1 MCNRKMSEIPS
12 GTSIIQLSPLT
23 LVKWI
28 DTSPDLQYIREAADK
43 LQARYDSEGKEISFQ
58 TPDRKIISKRRD
70 NLRHKLREI
79 LWPSGASLR
88 GNTSASQEFDQSCST
103 TANLMAASTLWDAIS
118 TYPILQYGTSSYLG
132 FLAAPAAIAM
142 SAGLMFASNWSGQ
155 HSCNRTK
162 GKKGNARGA
171 LIFFATL
178 SFGKTAL
185 AGVGMDILVN
195 SSGITKEYAATLANE
210 QIEKSQE
217 QLTKLRRFENPKYL
231 EFKQACDESKKQLAP
246 LKRTDPLFTT
256 IYVRAYGEYKEQQAM
271 QGMST
276 QQKLERFG
284 GSVSNIPGEC
294 NKQRVQAEI
303 DGSAGDQLSIRLD
316 QWRTLKESQPPLQ
329 FLSQNFPEV
338 FADKF
343 KVVGNEVT
351 IRDGGQMVSA
361 AWTQFF
367 SKLFNPSRSGE
378 LGFSLFW
385 MFVSVVLSGG
395 AVFFLWGK
403 SKSEDMKMSYSNEL
417 LLEREKFLEDYT
429 EALEEYQ
436 ARRRSSMAQIIS
448 NDSEEGAL

>member
-1 MCNRKMSEIPS
+1 MPEKPLDASFVE
-12 GTSIIQLSPLT
+12 LSPLT

-43 LQARYDSEGKEISFQ
+43 LQARYDSEAKEISFQ
-58 TPDRKIISKRRD
+58 TPDRKIISRRRN

-79 LWPSGASLR
+79 LWPSGGSLR
-88 GNTSASQEFDQSCST
+88 GNTSASQEFDQSCTT
-103 TANLMAASTLWDAIS
+103 TANLMAGSTLWDAIS

-132 FLAAPAAIAM
+132 ILAAPAAIVM
-142 SAGLMFASNWSGQ
+142 SAGLMFVSNWSGQ

-171 LIFFATL
+171 LLFFAIL

-195 SSGITKEYAATLANE
+195 TSGITKEYAATLATE
-210 QIEKSQE
+210 QIEKTQE
-217 QLTKLRRFENPKYL
+217 QLNKLRKFENPKYL
-231 EFKQACDESKKQLAP
+231 EYKKSCDELKKQLAP
-246 LKRTDPLFTT
+246 LQRNNPLFTT
-256 IYVRAYGEYKEQQAM
+256 FYVRAYGEYKEQQAM
-271 QGMST
+271 QGMTT
-276 QQKLERFG
+276 QQKLENYG
-284 GSVSNIPGEC
+284 GSISNIPGDC
-294 NKQRVQAEI
+294 NKQRIQAEL
-303 DGSAGDQLSIRLD
+303 DGTAGDQLSLQLD
-316 QWRTLKESQPPLQ
+316 KWRTEKESQPPLQ

-338 FADKF
+338 FSDKF
-343 KVVGNEVT
+343 KAVGNELT

-367 SKLFNPSRSGE
+367 SKLFDPARAGE

-385 MFVSVVLSGG
+385 MFVSIVLSSG

-417 LLEREKFLEDYT
+417 LLEREKFLEGYT

-436 ARRRSSMAQIIS
+436 QRRRKGMTELMNNGSGEDAS
-448 NDSEEGAL
+448 

>member
-1 MCNRKMSEIPS
+1 MPENPS
-12 GTSIIQLSPLT
+12 DASYVELSPLT

-43 LQARYDSEGKEISFQ
+43 LQARYDREGKEISFQ

-132 FLAAPAAIAM
+132 ILAAPAAIAM

-171 LIFFATL
+171 LIFFAIL

-195 SSGITKEYAATLANE
+195 TSGITKEYAASLANE

-217 QLTKLRRFENPKYL
+217 QLAKLRKFENPKYL
-231 EFKQACDESKKQLAP
+231 GFKQSCEELKKQLAL
-246 LKRTDPLFTT
+246 LKREDPLFTT
-256 IYVRAYGEYKEQQAM
+256 IYVRTYGEYKEQQAM

-284 GSVSNIPGEC
+284 GSVSNISGDC

-303 DGSAGDQLSIRLD
+303 DGSASDQLSIKLD
-316 QWRTLKESQPPLQ
+316 QWRTLKESQPPIQ

-338 FADKF
+338 FEDKF

-367 SKLFNPSRSGE
+367 SKLLNPSRTGE

-417 LLEREKFLEDYT
+417 LLEREKFLEGYT

-436 ARRRSSMAQIIS
+436 ARRRSSMAQTIS
-448 NDSEEGAL
+448 NDSGEDAS

>member
-1 MCNRKMSEIPS
+1 MPEKPLDASFVE
-12 GTSIIQLSPLT
+12 LSPLT

-43 LQARYDSEGKEISFQ
+43 LQARYDSEAKEISFQ

-70 NLRHKLREI
+70 NLKHKLREI
-79 LWPSGASLR
+79 FWPSGASLR

-103 TANLMAASTLWDAIS
+103 TANLMAVSTLWDAIS

-132 FLAAPAAIAM
+132 ILATPAAIAI
-142 SAGLMFASNWSGQ
+142 STLLMFGSNWSGQ

-171 LIFFATL
+171 LALFAVL

-195 SSGITKEYAATLANE
+195 NSGITKEYAAMLANE
-210 QIEKSQE
+210 QIEKTQE
-217 QLTKLRRFENPKYL
+217 QLNKLRKLENPKYL
-231 EFKQACDESKKQLAP
+231 EYKQSCETLKSQLEP
-246 LKRTDPLFTT
+246 LERNNPLFTT
-256 IYVRAYGEYKEQQAM
+256 FYVRAYGEYKEQQAM

-276 QQKLERFG
+276 QQKLEKFG
-284 GSVSNIPGEC
+284 GSISNIPGDC
-294 NKQRVQAEI
+294 NKQRLQAEI

-338 FADKF
+338 FTDKF
-343 KVVGNEVT
+343 KVVGKEVI
-351 IRDGGQMVSA
+351 IRDGGQMVAA

-367 SKLFNPSRSGE
+367 AKLFDPSRAGE

-385 MFVSVVLSGG
+385 MFCSVVLSGG
-395 AVFFLWGK
+395 AVFLLWGK

-417 LLEREKFLEDYT
+417 LLKREEFLEGYT

-436 ARRRSSMAQIIS
+436 ARRRRSMTELIS
-448 NDSEEGAL
+448 DGSGENAS

>member
-1 MCNRKMSEIPS
+1 MPEKPLDASFVD
-12 GTSIIQLSPLT
+12 LSPLT

-43 LQARYDSEGKEISFQ
+43 LQARYDSEAKEISFQ
-58 TPDRKIISKRRD
+58 NPDSKIISKRRD
-70 NLRHKLREI
+70 NLKHRLREI
-79 LWPSGASLR
+79 FWPSGASLR
-88 GNTSASQEFDQSCST
+88 GNTSASQEFDQSCRT
-103 TANLMAASTLWDAIS
+103 TAKLMAVSTIWDAIS

-132 FLAAPAAIAM
+132 ILATPAAIAI
-142 SAGLMFASNWSGQ
+142 STFLMFGSNWSGQ

-162 GKKGNARGA
+162 GKKGSARGA
-171 LIFFATL
+171 LVLFAIL

-195 SSGITKEYAATLANE
+195 SSGITKEYAALLANE
-210 QIEKSQE
+210 QIDKTQE
-217 QLTKLRRFENPKYL
+217 QLNKLRKLENPKYL
-231 EFKQACDESKKQLAP
+231 EYKQSCETLKNQLKP
-246 LKRTDPLFTT
+246 LERDNPLFTT
-256 IYVRAYGEYKEQQAM
+256 FYVRAYGEYKEQQAM

-284 GSVSNIPGEC
+284 GSISNIPGDC
-294 NKQRVQAEI
+294 NKQRLQAEI

-329 FLSQNFPEV
+329 FLSQNFPDV
-338 FADKF
+338 FTDKF
-343 KVVGNEVT
+343 KVVGNEVI
-351 IRDGGQMVSA
+351 IRDGGQMVTA

-367 SKLFNPSRSGE
+367 TKLFDPSRAGE

-385 MFVSVVLSGG
+385 MFCSVVLSGG
-395 AVFFLWGK
+395 AVFLLWGK

-417 LLEREKFLEDYT
+417 LLEREKFLEGYT

-436 ARRRSSMAQIIS
+436 ARRRSSMAQTIR
-448 NDSEEGAL
+448 NDSGEDAS